1 VRHGRKTRTNKE
13 KSCTNTEKRCAV
25 SRRGYSGFVARTANT
40 AGKSKRPRGVSATAR
55 PRRAEPAPGDE
66 FSVVVPTQ
74 LAERVP
80 GGDHLLLAAFPL
92 AVSRPG
98 RAGLLRRERYLPGK
112 PYKVIQDAISC
123 PVSGRTVTRTLEV
136 YGSKG
141 PVQPSDEDVLI
152 ALIQFTHEYL
162 ASSPGATLIITD
174 NEIERS
180 GGDPLSM
187 MMRLRKIHFKRA
199 DLLRRLGIKHLSGKN
214 QQLIEQRLHRLSGVD
229 LSVKNAYFNSDG
241 TLVTSVGLRLIDSYA
256 FFEGNRYA
264 WFTWSPTMAQL
275 IENGELRALD
285 TDFYFRIDDFLAR
298 RLFRHLN
305 IFGRPGRT
313 TYPFAEIVKT
323 RLGLEPSTEYVS
335 KCKDPVERAC
345 RELVRHGFLKSYA
358 IDGRFV
364 HDATITLELPAD
376 YEPSETFSLPFEA
389 IIDSFRKDA
398 AEHAEPVARGGLW
411 REQGAR
417 LDRLAGRSK
426 KSRDAA
432 KALTRSIYESFGPSS
447 TTLAHAI
454 GLVETLVECGVRA
467 HTAIPEVSRLV
478 SEGEVDEA
486 GPSDDVRRAVA
497 WWTEKRGRGE
507 TVGPGLLVSALR
519 EPGRVEHEAG
529 AEVARPPVVEDG
541 EPAAN
546 GEASALWARML
557 GGLEA
562 EVGATAARDWLR
574 PLVPISL
581 GAVSQ
586 GAARRRE
593 LTLWVPNATFATFLS
608 GKARVAQ
615 ALRAEAGRHGVDAV
629 AFRTADGEGSA
640 SGSGRR

>member
-1 VRHGRKTRTNKE
+1 MVPSH
-13 KSCTNTEKRCAV
+13 
-25 SRRGYSGFVARTANT
+25 
-40 AGKSKRPRGVSATAR
+40 P
-55 PRRAEPAPGDE
+55 AE
-66 FSVVVPTQ
+66 S
-74 LAERVP
+74 VP

-98 RAGLLRRERYLPGK
+98 RAGMLRREQYLPGK

-141 PVQPSDEDVLI
+141 AVQPSDEDVLI

-162 ASSPGATLIITD
+162 ASSPEATLIITD

-180 GGDPLSM
+180 GGDPLAV

-199 DLLRRLGIKHLSGKN
+199 DLLRRLGIRHLSGKN

-229 LSVKNAYFNSDG
+229 LSVKNAYFNTDG

-364 HDATITLELPAD
+364 GEATITLEMPAD
-376 YEPSETFSLPFEA
+376 YQPSETFSLPFEA

-398 AEHAEPVARGGLW
+398 EHAEPVAKGGLW
-411 REQGAR
+411 REQGER
-417 LDRLAGRSK
+417 LERLAGRSAK
-426 KSRDAA
+426 ARDAA
-432 KALTRSIYESFGPSS
+432 RALTRSVYEASGPSS
-447 TTLAHAI
+447 EVLGHAI
-454 GLVETLVECGVRA
+454 ALVESLAECGVKP
-467 HTAIPEVSRLV
+467 HTAIPEVQRLV
-478 SEGEVDEA
+478 RDGELGEVGASAE
-486 GPSDDVRRAVA
+486 VRRVLA
-497 WWTEKRGRGE
+497 WWSRKRERGE
-507 TVGPGLLVSALR
+507 SVGPGLLVSALR
-519 EPGRVEHEAG
+519 EPGRVADAEAEPAQAPTQAVEEAAVPEAG
-529 AEVARPPVVEDG
+529 GKAKAVWGRVLAR
-541 EPAAN
+541 
-546 GEASALWARML
+546 
-557 GGLEA
+557 LESD
-562 EVGATAARDWLR
+562 VGDAAARDWLR
-574 PLVPISL
+574 PIVPISL
-581 GAVSQ
+581 VARA
-586 GAARRRE
+586 GAAKQAE

-608 GKARVAQ
+608 GKARIAQ
-615 ALRAEAGRHGVDAV
+615 ALRAEASRCGVATV
-629 AFRTADGEGSA
+629 HFATDGA
-640 SGSGRR
+640 

>member
-1 VRHGRKTRTNKE
+1 M
-13 KSCTNTEKRCAV
+13 
-25 SRRGYSGFVARTANT
+25 
-40 AGKSKRPRGVSATAR
+40 
-55 PRRAEPAPGDE
+55 
-66 FSVVVPTQ
+66 
-74 LAERVP
+74 
-80 GGDHLLLAAFPL
+80 
-92 AVSRPG
+92 
-98 RAGLLRRERYLPGK
+98 LRREQYLPGK

-141 PVQPSDEDVLI
+141 AVQPSDEDVLI

-162 ASSPGATLIITD
+162 ASSPEATLIITD
-174 NEIERS
+174 SEIERS
-180 GGDPLSM
+180 GGDPLAV

-229 LSVKNAYFNSDG
+229 LSVKNAYFNTDG

-313 TYPFAEIVKT
+313 TYSFTEIVKT

-364 HDATITLELPAD
+364 GEATITLEMPAD
-376 YEPSETFSLPFEA
+376 YQPSETFSLPFEA

-398 AEHAEPVARGGLW
+398 EHAEPVAKGGLW

-417 LDRLAGRSK
+417 LERLAGRSAK
-426 KSRDAA
+426 ARDAA
-432 KALTRSIYESFGPSS
+432 RALTRSVYEASGPSS
-447 TTLAHAI
+447 EVLAHAI
-454 GLVETLVECGVRA
+454 AFVESLAECGVKP
-467 HTAIPEVSRLV
+467 HTAIPEVQRLV
-478 SEGEVDEA
+478 RDGELGEGGA
-486 GPSDDVRRAVA
+486 SADVRRVLG
-497 WWTEKRGRGE
+497 WWNRKRERGE
-507 TVGPGLLVSALR
+507 SVGPGLLVSALR
-519 EPGRVEHEAG
+519 EPGRVEVVDDEPAQVAPSPEAPPIPEAG
-529 AEVARPPVVEDG
+529 AKAK
-541 EPAAN
+541 
-546 GEASALWARML
+546 ALWGRVLAR
-557 GGLEA
+557 LESD
-562 EVGATAARDWLR
+562 VGDAAARDWLR
-574 PLVPISL
+574 PIVPVALV
-581 GAVSQ
+581 ARA
-586 GAARRRE
+586 GAAKQSE

-608 GKARVAQ
+608 GKARIAQ
-615 ALRAEAGRHGVDAV
+615 ALRAEAARCGVAAV
-629 AFRTADGEGSA
+629 HFATDGA
-640 SGSGRR
+640 

>member
-1 VRHGRKTRTNKE
+1 MARAAVAEADAKGARDGRKQRAAAAAAPKP
-13 KSCTNTEKRCAV
+13 
-25 SRRGYSGFVARTANT
+25 RRG
-40 AGKSKRPRGVSATAR
+40 KSSPTD
-55 PRRAEPAPGDE
+55 GDQ
-66 FSVVVPTQ
+66 FSVVVPTHHT
-74 LAERVP
+74 AGVP

-98 RAGLLRRERYLPGK
+98 RAGVLRREQYLPGK
-112 PYKVIQDAISC
+112 PYKIIQDQVSC
-123 PVSGRTVTRTLEV
+123 PLTGRSATRTLEV

-152 ALIQFTHEYL
+152 ALVQFTHEYL
-162 ASSPGATLIITD
+162 ASSPDATLIVTD
-174 NEIERS
+174 SEIVRS
-180 GGDPLSM
+180 GGDPLSV

-229 LSVKNAYFNSDG
+229 LSVKNAYFNEDG
-241 TLVTSVGLRLIDSYA
+241 SLVTSVGLRLIDSYA

-364 HDATITLELPAD
+364 DEATITIEMPAD
-376 YEPSETFSLPFEA
+376 YQPSETFSLPFEA

-398 AEHAEPVARGGLW
+398 GDGSADPGAARGGLW
-411 REQGAR
+411 RERSAR
-417 LDRLAGRSK
+417 LERLAGRSA
-426 KSRDAA
+426 KSKDAA
-432 KALTRSIYESFGPSS
+432 AALTRSVYELFGPSADALS
-447 TTLAHAI
+447 HA
-454 GLVETLVECGVRA
+454 VEIVESLVECGIRS
-467 HTAIPEVSRLV
+467 HTAIPEAERLV
-478 SEGEVDEA
+478 REGAITPTGVDE
-486 GPSDDVRRAVA
+486 DVRGAIE
-497 WWTEKRGRGE
+497 WWTSKRARGE
-507 TVGPGLLVSALR
+507 SVGPGLLVSALR
-519 EPGRVEHEAG
+519 DRSRVDVPASRRDEAPDVEESDAPAPATG
-529 AEVARPPVVEDG
+529 AASAAWVRMLERLEEELG
-541 EPAAN
+541 PAA
-546 GEASALWARML
+546 
-557 GGLEA
+557 
-562 EVGATAARDWLR
+562 TRDWLR
-574 PLVPISL
+574 PLVPVSL
-581 GAVSQ
+581 V
-586 GAARRRE
+586 ARKGGGRTGQSE

-608 GKARVAQ
+608 GKTKIAQSLRSEAARN
-615 ALRAEAGRHGVDAV
+615 GIGAV
-629 AFRTADGEGSA
+629 AFATNS
-640 SGSGRR
+640 